1 MLKRAV
7 ILLALL
13 MCSAVGAIK
22 AQVRECIIDERFS
35 SNVLGWPEDNNQ
47 NFSASVCEGIYTIKH
62 KKTSGSQTFDIPS
75 TLYPGRNFF
84 IETEGRFKSGD
95 KANGFGLVWGKGH
108 NGFFSFVITQN
119 GSYYVREAKAGGK
132 GEYLINPTSSKF
144 IKTGGAV
151 NKLRVQCQKGVYS
164 FFINQNYV
172 SRLPFEP
179 FYGDNLGLVLYGQ
192 QEVEIT
198 CFGVYGTKKTVT
210 VNSQKPQINI
220 LGYAINDGVDDD
232 GAKLGNGNSRINS
245 GEIVKMAVT
254 LKNFGQSSARDM
266 SAMISSDN
274 QRVRMLDANK
284 RIPIATTNPNE
295 TAKVL
300 FKFFVADD
308 FTGNDISLKVDIL
321 DLSGKIV
328 ETLPF
333 KVPLNTGLP
342 NFEHHDNNSLSI
354 SFKDTPTDVNTS
366 LPVTK
371 HNADNTVVVIVGI
384 ENYQYLPKATY
395 ADNDA
400 RIFFNY
406 MAKVL
411 NVPRQNIIIITD
423 NNATYANINN
433 IFKTSGRIQ
442 HLNLNRIDNVIFYFS
457 GLGAVDSQS
466 SAPYIMAYD
475 SRPNTAAETGY
486 PVADIFKQ
494 LQGVNPKSIV
504 CLFETSFAGVD
515 RSGNAFEENGGTFW
529 SLPSLPVLTH
539 NNIAAMYASAG
550 EQAAPVI
557 GQSQHGL
564 FTHWLL
570 LTINNA
576 ALHHTPLS
584 MKTLFSNVSREM
596 MRECTKRGI
605 TVVPK
610 LDCINKDIIT
620 ILK

>member
-1 MLKRAV
+1 MFKRAV

-13 MCSAVGAIK
+13 MCSAVPALR
-22 AQVRECIIDERFS
+22 AQVRECIIDERFRDNS
-35 SNVLGWPEDNNQ
+35 LGWPEDNNQ
-47 NFSASVCEGIYTIKH
+47 NFSASVCEGIYTLKH

-95 KANGFGLVWGKGH
+95 KANGFGLVWGKGPT
-108 NGFFSFVITQN
+108 GFFSFVITQN

-132 GEYLINPTSSKF
+132 GEYLIDPTSSKF

-151 NKLRVQCQKGVYS
+151 NKIRVQYQKGVYS

-172 SRLPFEP
+172 TRLPFER

-198 CFGVYGTKKTVT
+198 RFGVYGTKKTVAAT
-210 VNSQKPQINI
+210 NQNVQMNI
-220 LGYAINDGVDDD
+220 LGYAINDGVDHD
-232 GAKLGNGNSRINS
+232 GSKLGNGNSRINS
-245 GEIVKMAVT
+245 GEIVKMAIT
-254 LKNFGQSSARDM
+254 LKNVGQTSARDM
-266 SAMISSDN
+266 SAIVTSDN
-274 QRVRMLDANK
+274 QRVRMFDANK
-284 RIPIATTNPNE
+284 KIPITTTNPNE

-308 FTGNDISLKVDIL
+308 FTGNDISLKVDLL
-321 DLSGKIV
+321 DPSGKV
-328 ETLPF
+328 VSSLPF
-333 KVPLNTGLP
+333 KVPLNTNLP
-342 NFEHHDNNSLSI
+342 VIEHQDNNSLTI
-354 SFKDTPTDVNTS
+354 SFKDTQTDVNS
-366 LPVTK
+366 SFPITK
-371 HNADNTVVVIVGI
+371 NNADNTVVVIIGI
-384 ENYQYLPKATY
+384 ENYQHLPKAIY

-423 NNATYANINN
+423 NNATYTNIDN
-433 IFKTSGRIQ
+433 IFKPSGRIQ
-442 HLNLNRIDNVIFYFS
+442 HLNLSRIDNVIFYFS

-494 LQGVNPKSIV
+494 LQVLNPKSIV
-504 CLFETSFAGVD
+504 CMFETSFAGVD
-515 RSGNAFEENGGTFW
+515 RSGNAFEDNGGTFW

-539 NNIAAMYASAG
+539 NNIAALYASAG
-550 EQAAPVI
+550 EQANPVI
-557 GQSQHGL
+557 DQSKHGL

-570 LTINNA
+570 MSINNA
-576 ALHHTPLS
+576 ALNHSILS

-596 MRECTKRGI
+596 MKECTKRGI

-610 LDCINKDIIT
+610 LDCNNKDIIT
-620 ILK
+620 LLK